1 MFLTRPD
8 EVQSTSS
15 ENCIHLYNIKILNL
29 FDPEMQLINTKPV
42 VQNKLKALLKELK
55 KFNVQKALVLDYK
68 KGNNSQ
74 LFSSSTKLIASDSH
88 IDAAFKFMHQYIM
101 TKIKKYACEY
111 WIVLD
116 AIIEH
121 KIKNFEC
128 QYNEKK

>member
-74 LFSSSTKLIASDSH
+74 LFSSNTKLIASD
-88 IDAAFKFMHQYIM
+88 YIM

-121 KIKNFEC
+121 KIKNFE
-128 QYNEKK
+128 Y